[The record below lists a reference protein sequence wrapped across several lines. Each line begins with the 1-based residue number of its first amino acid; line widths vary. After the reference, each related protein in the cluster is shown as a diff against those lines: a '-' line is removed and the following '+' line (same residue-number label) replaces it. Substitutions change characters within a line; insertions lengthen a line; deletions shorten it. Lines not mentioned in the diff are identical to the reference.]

1 MANPKQII
9 KNGDKKTPEEII
21 EFIQKY
27 FPDAA
32 TTKIGTRD
40 ALAVL
45 YATFLAESSG
55 FATVQS
61 GFFADSAVKGQQ
73 DPNQV
78 RFKNRI
84 GMAEPSFG
92 LSQINA
98 DVHLSSIVNKMGLNA
113 SGPDIQK
120 AINNQ
125 NFYDLDGATQLAVA
139 TWLSNPDNNMTMAS
153 ELYNTSKGINHWS
166 AYKPNNPN
174 WKVQYQVGL
183 NLPAQIAG
191 TPPPTRTTTPGGRPL
206 FPTTP
211 TVSVKEE
218 EYRKYLENPMLLLEG
233 DELIDRY
240 TLAKY
245 KVRPMILAYD
255 RLVGAGRGLGYDEET
270 VFGDLFLTWADM
282 TPSQEWED
290 LGLFIEDTPFLKK
303 HKGEF
308 EQFQELNEM
317 ISQKLID
324 YDWEAAQAHF
334 NREGRPEESGR
345 VAARWVG
352 LSINWLEKKG
362 RGVGKWLESVWDNL
376 EQNFDRKETAGFWD
390 HFFAELGADY
400 DTTEVISPKIA
411 EFLSKSPDIDLS
423 IKQALDKDY
432 GKIATPDLETVY
444 WARQGDSWITTT
456 ETDIP
461 ADAIFG
467 YDLDEFL
474 GVDPSEFEAS
484 KHTDFTSLSADFPR
498 LLGIAAGTVSPT
510 TTTTPGGR
518 PLFPTTAT
526 TPTTTTTTTPTPTT
540 TTGTSSNFDTD
551 GTNIVNIINE
561 DGDSK
566 RVALLSKGNS
576 FRTAGSSGE
585 YKELTDD
592 GYVDIPYTDSLF
604 TEFIEQEGLDW
615 TPTIEVEVVDD
626 EVVDDEVVDEEV
638 TTAGTFEDTLELG
651 TGYVANEV
659 LNDWNNIPQG
669 GILIDAG
676 GQKFLGYKVP
686 GAGQIYSEPP
696 MYMLYQILNNDVYE
710 SGILTEGTPA
720 NVNVVLTSVADLNQ
734 FGLVVGGTDEITDDV
749 EHPFIRFVEN
759 FEAGK
764 KINPWLGDTRINPN
778 SGITF
783 QQEAIE
789 FLAEQ
794 AIEQWTPEETTVRV
808 EASDWYQ
815 ESTSTQKQWLT
826 KQLTQ
831 PVTAQQELDD
841 KKIDIRTQMEA
852 SGMASPPD
860 GLVDYFAEKSVT
872 GMWSELYT
880 TEQLALLAD
889 PYKPGA
895 RDTNLINFI
904 EGVGFGSLDRASVME
919 KEVQDLY
926 RTYLGPSLGNASAT
940 EISEKAGQLRN
951 NPDALGEL
959 KSYLEQ
965 QRLAM
970 FPNYTNPTLRYNDIV
985 QPYKNLV
992 NQAWGEDADETSDW
1006 FIQMVQN
1013 NNIESAYDTLR
1024 EKGIELGVER
1034 VQNQALQ
1041 DLEDAIGEGSVQTDV
1056 GVNT

>member
-1 MANPKQII
+1 MALSEKEIEQNLGNAELANKLIMANGGSITIDGKEFTSGTEAFNYVKTKDISKLVVETKTPTPQPGGQPAQII
-9 KNGDKKTPEEII
+9 SKSGQGSMEEIYGYI
-21 EFIQKY
+21 AGAFDIGELTS
-27 FPDAA
+27 DA
-32 TTKIGTRD
+32 TTL
-40 ALAVL
+40 LAIV
-45 YATFLAESSG
+45 FAESGG
-55 FATVQS
+55 FEQVQS
-61 GFFADSAVKGQQ
+61 GNLAT
-73 DPNQV
+73 NQNIS
-78 RFKNRI
+78 NRT

-92 LSQINA
+92 LFQINA
-98 DVHLSSIVNKMGLNA
+98 DVWLHMIRKEDGGEIKWSNPTQL
-113 SGPDIQK
+113 DK
-120 AINNQ
+120 AISNK
-125 NFYDLDGATQLAVA
+125 NFYDLAIADQEAVA
-139 TWLSNPDNNMTMAS
+139 KWLSNPKNN
-153 ELYNTSKGINHWS
+153 SKIAKLVYDTQGFNAWS
-166 AYKPNNPN
+166 VYKNND
-174 WKVQYQVGL
+174 YMDFL
-183 NLPAQIAG
+183 REAA
-191 TPPPTRTTTPGGRPL
+191 TTTGRYYRKSGTPGGQPPPGGNPVIDNIISFL
-206 FPTTP
+206 
-211 TVSVKEE
+211 S
-218 EYRKYLENPMLLLEG
+218 KYIGQDLEDQLRDWARLDIGPEWAALTKDLIENPKLRSRARKFEQYQTLQNEIIDSYIDYTFAKDQERYSSNPEERGRQVGNLIGNAVAWVKKGGMKWSQFVNNISNNVAQAIDFEETSGFWSNLVDQLLLEG
-233 DELIDRY
+233 TDWDIDTKDKVFPELAEALSSSPEVAANIKLEFDKENLTADEISILFQDSWKNKLTPPPPTTKTYWGRY
-240 TLAKY
+240 DSGSWGTFPLDQKPADFK
-245 KVRPMILAYD
+245 
-255 RLVGAGRGLGYDEET
+255 
-270 VFGDLFLTWADM
+270 WA
-282 TPSQEWED
+282 WE
-290 LGLFIEDTPFLKK
+290 LP
-303 HKGEF
+303 EF
-308 EQFQELNEM
+308 EGQDQEL
-317 ISQKLID
+317 
-324 YDWEAAQAHF
+324 F
-334 NREGRPEESGR
+334 TG
-345 VAARWVG
+345 
-352 LSINWLEKKG
+352 
-362 RGVGKWLESVWDNL
+362 
-376 EQNFDRKETAGFWD
+376 
-390 HFFAELGADY
+390 
-400 DTTEVISPKIA
+400 
-411 EFLSKSPDIDLS
+411 
-423 IKQALDKDY
+423 DKD
-432 GKIATPDLETVY
+432 LENDIYPLTVDY
-444 WARQGDSWITTT
+444 L
-456 ETDIP
+456 P
-461 ADAIFG
+461 
-467 YDLDEFL
+467 
-474 GVDPSEFEAS
+474 P
-484 KHTDFTSLSADFPR
+484 P
-498 LLGIAAGTVSPT
+498 
-510 TTTTPGGR
+510 
-518 PLFPTTAT
+518 
-526 TPTTTTTTTPTPTT
+526 
-540 TTGTSSNFDTD
+540 GTSSNFDTD

-561 DGDSK
+561 DGVPRRS
-566 RVALLSKGNS
+566 ALLSLGGNY

-585 YKELTDD
+585 YKELTDA
-592 GYVDIPYTDSLF
+592 GYVDIPYTDPLF

-626 EVVDDEVVDEEV
+626 EVVDDEVVDDEV
-638 TTAGTFEDTLELG
+638 TTADTFEDTLELG

-676 GQKFLGYKVP
+676 GQKFLGYQVP

-696 MYMLYQILNNDVYE
+696 MYMLYQILDNDVYE
-710 SGILTEGTPA
+710 AGLLTEGTPA

-734 FGLVVGGTDEITDDV
+734 YGLVVGGTDEITDDV

-778 SGITF
+778 SGVTY

-815 ESTSTQKQWLT
+815 ESTATQKQWLA

-841 KKIDIRTQMEA
+841 KKIDIRTQME
-852 SGMASPPD
+852 SLGMASPPD

-951 NPDALGEL
+951 NPDAGGEL

-992 NQAWGEDADETSDW
+992 NQVWGEEADETSDW

-1013 NNIESAYDTLR
+1013 NNIESAYNTLR
-1024 EKGIELGVER
+1024 EKGMELGVER

>member
-27 FPDAA
+27 FPNAA

-45 YATFLAESSG
+45 YATFLGESSG

-61 GFFADSAVKGQQ
+61 GFFADSTVPGQQ

-113 SGPDIQK
+113 SDPDIQK

-139 TWLSNPDNNMTMAS
+139 TWLSNPDNNMTMAA

-174 WKVQYQVGL
+174 WEIQYQVGL

-191 TPPPTRTTTPGGRPL
+191 TLPTQPPPPPPRTTTPGGRKVKSYNQKSTFSPDPVIEKIYNDAL
-206 FPTTP
+206 KDPSILKKDTILGDVFAGFGYVGEDAKIKTP
-211 TVSVKEE
+211 YTALVEFGSRLGK
-218 EYRKYLENPMLLLEG
+218 
-233 DELIDRY
+233 DE
-240 TLAKY
+240 K
-245 KVRPMILAYD
+245 
-255 RLVGAGRGLGYDEET
+255 T
-270 VFGDLFLTWADM
+270 VFFDLVNTWLDM
-282 TPSQEWED
+282 KPSREWEK
-290 LGLFIEDTPFLKK
+290 LGKFIIDAPFLGVN
-303 HKGEF
+303 KGKY
-308 EQFQELNEM
+308 EQFQDLNNM

-324 YDWEAAQAHF
+324 YDWAEAQAHY
-334 NREGRPEESGR
+334 NREEGADELGRQ
-345 VAARWVG
+345 VARIVG
-352 LSINWLEKKG
+352 IGKNWLEKAGKN
-362 RGVGKWLESVWDNL
+362 VGLWLENGFDNL
-376 EQNFDRKETAGFWD
+376 TQNFDRDETAGFWD
-390 HFFAELGADY
+390 HFFDELGADY
-400 DTTEVISPKIA
+400 DTTEVISPEVA
-411 EFLSKSPDIDLS
+411 EFLNQSEEIDQS
-423 IKQALDKDY
+423 IKNAVAQ
-432 GKIATPDLETVY
+432 IAGTAVTPDPETVY

-456 ETDIP
+456 ETDKP
-461 ADAIFG
+461 ADAVWG
-467 YDLDEFL
+467 WELDEFL
-474 GVDPSEFEAS
+474 GVDKSEFEES
-484 KHTDFTSLSADFPR
+484 KYADFSALSADFPR
-498 LLGIAAGTVSPT
+498 LLSLAT
-510 TTTTPGGR
+510 T
-518 PLFPTTAT
+518 T
-526 TPTTTTTTTPTPTT
+526 TPTTTTTTTPTTT
-540 TTGTSSNFDTD
+540 TPTGTSSNFDTD

-561 DGDSK
+561 DGVPRRS
-566 RVALLSKGNS
+566 ALLSKGNS
-576 FRTAGSSGE
+576 FRTAGDSVE
-585 YKELTDD
+585 YKELTDA

-676 GQKFLGYKVP
+676 GQKFLGYQVP

-710 SGILTEGTPA
+710 AGLLTEGTPA

-734 FGLVVGGTDEITDDV
+734 YGLVVGGTDEITDDV

-778 SGITF
+778 SGVTY

-815 ESTSTQKQWLT
+815 ESTATQKQWLT

-841 KKIDIRTQMEA
+841 KKIDIRTQME
-852 SGMASPPD
+852 SLGMASPPD

-951 NPDALGEL
+951 NPDAGGEL

-992 NQAWGEDADETSDW
+992 NQVWGEEADETSDW

-1013 NNIESAYDTLR
+1013 NNIESAYQTLR

>member
-1 MANPKQII
+1 MALSEKEIEQNLGNAELANKLIMANGGSITIDGKEFTSGTEAFNYVKTKDISKLVVETTTTPTQQPAGQPGGQPAQII
-9 KNGDKKTPEEII
+9 SKSGQGSMEEIYGYI
-21 EFIQKY
+21 AGAFDIGELTS
-27 FPDAA
+27 DA
-32 TTKIGTRD
+32 TTL
-40 ALAVL
+40 LAIV
-45 YATFLAESSG
+45 FAESGG
-55 FATVQS
+55 FEQVQS
-61 GFFADSAVKGQQ
+61 GNLAT
-73 DPNQV
+73 NQNIS
-78 RFKNRI
+78 NRT

-92 LSQINA
+92 LFQINA
-98 DVHLSSIVNKMGLNA
+98 DVWLHMIRKEDGGEIKWSNPTQL
-113 SGPDIQK
+113 DK
-120 AINNQ
+120 AISNK
-125 NFYDLDGATQLAVA
+125 NFYDLAIADQEAVA
-139 TWLSNPDNNMTMAS
+139 KWLSNPKNNSKIAKLVYDTQGFNAWSVYKNNDYMDFLREAATVTGRYYRGTDEITDDVTREGMSEFEQLLEGMEWGDSTPADATSYDVDKLNAELGITNTALGSSIKRGIERALRGNMGDKEWRSLVEDIGNAWTTFEAPDAS
-153 ELYNTSKGINHWS
+153 TAER
-166 AYKPNNPN
+166 
-174 WKVQYQVGL
+174 
-183 NLPAQIAG
+183 AG
-191 TPPPTRTTTPGGRPL
+191 TLLRIAAIGAGVFARGWGSLAEETYGGLFNAATDLIRPEAGGAADAFWDALNGVEQGTNSYSTWWKENKPGWRYDAYRNNWYRIDNRDTTLTTEELLDEDPKDPPPPTTKTYWGRYDTGSWGTFPL
-206 FPTTP
+206 DQKPADFKWAWELPEFEGQDQELFTGD
-211 TVSVKEE
+211 KD
-218 EYRKYLENPMLLLEG
+218 LENDIYPL
-233 DELIDRY
+233 
-240 TLAKY
+240 
-245 KVRPMILAYD
+245 
-255 RLVGAGRGLGYDEET
+255 T
-270 VFGDLFLTWADM
+270 V
-282 TPSQEWED
+282 
-290 LGLFIEDTPFLKK
+290 
-303 HKGEF
+303 
-308 EQFQELNEM
+308 
-317 ISQKLID
+317 D
-324 YDWEAAQAHF
+324 YL
-334 NREGRPEESGR
+334 P
-345 VAARWVG
+345 
-352 LSINWLEKKG
+352 
-362 RGVGKWLESVWDNL
+362 
-376 EQNFDRKETAGFWD
+376 
-390 HFFAELGADY
+390 
-400 DTTEVISPKIA
+400 P
-411 EFLSKSPDIDLS
+411 P
-423 IKQALDKDY
+423 
-432 GKIATPDLETVY
+432 
-444 WARQGDSWITTT
+444 
-456 ETDIP
+456 
-461 ADAIFG
+461 
-467 YDLDEFL
+467 
-474 GVDPSEFEAS
+474 
-484 KHTDFTSLSADFPR
+484 
-498 LLGIAAGTVSPT
+498 
-510 TTTTPGGR
+510 
-518 PLFPTTAT
+518 
-526 TPTTTTTTTPTPTT
+526 
-540 TTGTSSNFDTD
+540 GTSSNFDTD

-561 DGDSK
+561 DGVPS
-566 RVALLSKGNS
+566 RSALLSLGGNY

-585 YKELTDD
+585 YKELTDA
-592 GYVDIPYTDSLF
+592 GYVDIPYTDPLF
-604 TEFIEQEGLDW
+604 LEFIEQEGLDW

-626 EVVDDEVVDEEV
+626 EVVDDEVVDDEV
-638 TTAGTFEDTLELG
+638 TTADTFEDTLELG

-676 GQKFLGYKVP
+676 GQKFLGYQVP

-696 MYMLYQILNNDVYE
+696 MYMLYQILDNDVYE
-710 SGILTEGTPA
+710 AGLLTEGTPA

-734 FGLVVGGTDEITDDV
+734 YGLVVGGTDEITDDV

-778 SGITF
+778 SGVTY

-815 ESTSTQKQWLT
+815 ESTATQKQWLT

-841 KKIDIRTQMEA
+841 KKIDIRTQME
-852 SGMASPPD
+852 SLGMASPPD

-951 NPDALGEL
+951 NPDAGGEL
-959 KSYLEQ
+959 RSYLEQ

-992 NQAWGEDADETSDW
+992 NQVWGEEADETSDW

-1013 NNIESAYDTLR
+1013 NNIESAYNTLR
-1024 EKGIELGVER
+1024 EKGMELGVER

>member
-1 MANPKQII
+1 MALSAKEIEQNLGNAKLAHKLIMANGGSITIDGKKFTSGTEAFNYVKTKDISKLVVETKTPTPQPGGQPAQII
-9 KNGDKKTPEEII
+9 SKSGQGSMEEIYGYI
-21 EFIQKY
+21 AGAFDIGELT
-27 FPDAA
+27 DEA
-32 TTKIGTRD
+32 TTL
-40 ALAVL
+40 LAIV
-45 YATFLAESSG
+45 FAESDG
-55 FATVQS
+55 FEQVQS
-61 GFFADSAVKGQQ
+61 GHLAT
-73 DPNQV
+73 NQNIS
-78 RFKNRI
+78 NRS

-92 LSQINA
+92 LFQINA
-98 DVHLSSIVNKMGLNA
+98 DVHLGKIRKEAGGEINWSNSTQLNNSISNK
-113 SGPDIQK
+113 
-120 AINNQ
+120 
-125 NFYDLDGATQLAVA
+125 NFYDLAIADQEAVA
-139 TWLSNPDNNMTMAS
+139 KWLSNPKNNSKIAKQVYDDQGYTAWSVYKNNDYMDYIKDATAATVKYYGKSGIPGGQPPPSGNPAIDNIISSLGKYIGQDLEDQLREWAELDIGPEWAALTKDLIENPKLAS
-153 ELYNTSKGINHWS
+153 RARKFE
-166 AYKPNNPN
+166 
-174 WKVQYQVGL
+174 QYQTLQNEIIDSYIDYIFAKDQERYSSNPEERGRQVG
-183 NLPAQIAG
+183 NLIGNAMAWIKKGGMKWSQFVNNIANNVAQAID
-191 TPPPTRTTTPGGRPL
+191 
-206 FPTTP
+206 F
-211 TVSVKEE
+211 EE
-218 EYRKYLENPMLLLEG
+218 TSGFWSNLVDQLLLEG
-233 DELIDRY
+233 TDEDIDTMDKVFPELAEALASSPEVKEKIKIEFNQKDLTPAEISQIYYDSWKDTDAQSPLAPTTKTYWGRY
-240 TLAKY
+240 DTGSWGTFPLDQKPADFK
-245 KVRPMILAYD
+245 
-255 RLVGAGRGLGYDEET
+255 
-270 VFGDLFLTWADM
+270 WA
-282 TPSQEWED
+282 WE
-290 LGLFIEDTPFLKK
+290 LP
-303 HKGEF
+303 EF
-308 EQFQELNEM
+308 EGQDQEL
-317 ISQKLID
+317 
-324 YDWEAAQAHF
+324 F
-334 NREGRPEESGR
+334 TG
-345 VAARWVG
+345 
-352 LSINWLEKKG
+352 
-362 RGVGKWLESVWDNL
+362 
-376 EQNFDRKETAGFWD
+376 
-390 HFFAELGADY
+390 
-400 DTTEVISPKIA
+400 
-411 EFLSKSPDIDLS
+411 
-423 IKQALDKDY
+423 DKD
-432 GKIATPDLETVY
+432 LENDIYPLTV
-444 WARQGDSWITTT
+444 D
-456 ETDIP
+456 
-461 ADAIFG
+461 
-467 YDLDEFL
+467 FL
-474 GVDPSEFEAS
+474 PPPVVEE
-484 KHTDFTSLSADFPR
+484 
-498 LLGIAAGTVSPT
+498 
-510 TTTTPGGR
+510 
-518 PLFPTTAT
+518 
-526 TPTTTTTTTPTPTT
+526 
-540 TTGTSSNFDTD
+540 
-551 GTNIVNIINE
+551 
-561 DGDSK
+561 
-566 RVALLSKGNS
+566 
-576 FRTAGSSGE
+576 
-585 YKELTDD
+585 
-592 GYVDIPYTDSLF
+592 
-604 TEFIEQEGLDW
+604 
-615 TPTIEVEVVDD
+615 EVVDD

-638 TTAGTFEDTLELG
+638 TTADTFEDTLELG

-676 GQKFLGYKVP
+676 GQKFLGYQVP

-696 MYMLYQILNNDVYE
+696 MYMLYQILDNDVYE
-710 SGILTEGTPA
+710 AGLLTEGTPA

-734 FGLVVGGTDEITDDV
+734 YGLVVGGTDEITDDV

-778 SGITF
+778 SGVTY

-815 ESTSTQKQWLT
+815 ESTPTQKQWLT

-860 GLVDYFAEKSVT
+860 GLVDYFAEKNVT

-951 NPDALGEL
+951 NPDAGGEL

-992 NQAWGEDADETSDW
+992 NQVWGEEADETSDW